1 MPSIEKGI
9 EILKQEINVHP
20 KGQDDLI
27 EVLHKTQEIFGYIPK
42 EAIALI
48 SKEMNVANS
57 IVFGVITFYHFFT
70 MSPPT
75 KHTIKVCLGTAC
87 YVKGADKIIDVL
99 KERLNVEIDEAT
111 EDGMFKIQGT
121 RCLGACGLAPVIM
134 IDDEVYGRLTPQKT
148 EEIINK
154 YYEKESVNA

>member
-48 SKEMNVANS
+48 SKEMNVAKS

>member
-1 MPSIEKGI
+1 MISMEKGL
-9 EILKQEINVHP
+9 ELLKQETGKHP

-48 SKEMNVANS
+48 AKEMNVARS
-57 IVFGVITFYHFFT
+57 IIFGVITFYHFFT

-87 YVKGADKIIDVL
+87 YVKGADKVIDTL
-99 KERLNVEIDEAT
+99 KEKLGVELEEAT
-111 EDGMFKIQGT
+111 TDGMFKIQGT

-134 IDDEVYGRLTPQKT
+134 IDDEVYGRLTPQKAA
-148 EEIINK
+148 EIIDN